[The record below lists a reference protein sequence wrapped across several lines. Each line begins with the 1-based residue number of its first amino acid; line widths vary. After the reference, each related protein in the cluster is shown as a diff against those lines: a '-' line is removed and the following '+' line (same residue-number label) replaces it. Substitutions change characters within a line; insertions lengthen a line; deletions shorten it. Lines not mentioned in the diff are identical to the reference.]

1 MNLGPSSQSSQ
12 SADQNSGKRSRGKG
26 ADSQSFGVV
35 AYKPSRRYESCCVC
49 NQLEAQ
55 RETTDLYDNHLHNY
69 IPSCSQYICYE
80 VKGPG
85 VSSTQGDEALW
96 ILDALFMLGFVS
108 IKRISKKYNLEFGYI
123 AKAP

>member
-12 SADQNSGKRSRGKG
+12 SADQNSGSGSRGKC
-26 ADSQSFGVV
+26 ADSQSFGLV

-85 VSSTQGDEALW
+85 VSSTQGWWSPMDSGCFIHAW
-96 ILDALFMLGFVS
+96 ICVNKKNIQKVQLG
-108 IKRISKKYNLEFGYI
+108 IWIHC
-123 AKAP
+123 